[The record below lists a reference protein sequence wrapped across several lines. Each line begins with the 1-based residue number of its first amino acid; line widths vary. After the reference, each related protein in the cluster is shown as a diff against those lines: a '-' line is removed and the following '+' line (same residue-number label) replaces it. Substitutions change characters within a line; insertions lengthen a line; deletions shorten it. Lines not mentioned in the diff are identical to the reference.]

1 MNKPKSKKIVIDLD
15 NTITFDDGD
24 LAYEERLPRPEVVS
38 KLREYQERGYEV
50 VIHSARNMKTFAGN
64 LGKINVHT
72 LPVILNWL
80 ERHQVPFD
88 EVVVGKPWCGEEGFY
103 VDDRAIRPKEFV
115 ELNIEQ
121 INALLKH

>member
-15 NTITFDDGD
+15 NTLTFDDGD

-38 KLREYQERGYEV
+38 KLREYQVCGYEV
-50 VIHSARNMKTFAGN
+50 VIHSARNMKTYAGN

-72 LPVILNWL
+72 LPVILSWL